1 MKKRLFTA
9 AAIALGMG
17 LAVPAPASALD
28 SANSRIVNYATS
40 RIAVG
45 GGFSYNV
52 GSGYFVA
59 KNVWVGY
66 GNAFGEPGRYEP
78 RTLRV
83 SAGYCMQYHFH
94 VYGSGIG
101 PTNTIC
107 AGSAVTAYGVYF
119 GNGYNG
125 ADYDVVVTAYYRR
138 R

>member
-1 MKKRLFTA
+1 MKRRLFTA
-9 AAIALGMG
+9 TAIVLGMG
-17 LAVPAPASALD
+17 LTVPAPASALD

-40 RIAVG
+40 RYVVE

-52 GSGYFVA
+52 GTGYFVA
-59 KNVWVGY
+59 KNVNVGY

-83 SAGYCMQYHFH
+83 KPNWCMQYHFH

-101 PTNTIC
+101 STNTIC
-107 AGSAVTAYGVYF
+107 AGAATTAYGVFF

-138 R
+138 